1 VDLEYPDHLHDRHND
16 YPFAVEHLTVTMDM
30 SEYNTES
37 FFDKQSCLVPNL
49 YNKVKYVTH
58 IKSLKLYK
66 QLWLV
71 VTKIHRVLEFQQFP
85 WLKSYTNFNMDKR
98 KAATSDFEK
107 DFFKLMT
114 NSVYG
119 KSMES
124 IRKRVNVELV
134 NNQKHIKKAL
144 AKLTAKNITYVNDD
158 IVMVQFAKKAIMQT
172 KPMYTGFVV
181 LELSKVLMHDF
192 YYNHIQGQ
200 YGSDRARLLFIHT
213 EASATKF
220 RPTIC
225 ATTWQETSST
235 MTPVRILKPIIC
247 TEPSTQGS

>member
-1 VDLEYPDHLHDRHND
+1 
-16 YPFAVEHLTVTMDM
+16 M
-30 SEYNTES
+30 
-37 FFDKQSCLVPNL
+37 
-49 YNKVKYVTH
+49 
-58 IKSLKLYK
+58 
-66 QLWLV
+66 V

-85 WLKSYTNFNMDKR
+85 WLQSYIKFNMDKR

-124 IRKRVNVELV
+124 IRNRVNVELV

-144 AKLTAKNITYVNDD
+144 AKPTAKNITYVNDD

-181 LELSKVLMHDF
+181 LELSKVIMYDF

-200 YGSDRARLLFIHT
+200 YGCDRARLLFIHT

-225 ATTWQETSST
+225 TTTWQETFST

-247 TEPSTQGS
+247 TAMSTQKS